1 MEQPHDG
8 PRILVA
14 EDNLVNRRLIS
25 RVLERLGIGARLVE
39 NGQEALEAL
48 AGECFSLVLMDV
60 QMPIMD
66 GLEATRRIR
75 AGEAAAVTADIPV
88 IAMTAHTHEDDRKQC
103 LAAGMTDHLSKP
115 IDIAELRSIIAR
127 HLPRP
132 EPAAG
137 MLPGLIPPSCPSPK
151 G

>member
-1 MEQPHDG
+1 MEQPYDG

-25 RVLERLGIGARLVE
+25 RVLERLGIGARMVE
-39 NGQEALEAL
+39 NGQEALEVL
-48 AGECFSLVLMDV
+48 AGESFSLVLMDV
-60 QMPIMD
+60 QMPVMD

-75 AGEAAAVTADIPV
+75 AGEAAAVAADIPV
-88 IAMTAHTHEDDRKQC
+88 IAMTALTLDDDRKQC

-115 IDIAELRSIIAR
+115 IDIAELRRLIAR

-137 MLPGLIPPSCPSPK
+137 MLPGIIPSSCTSPK